1 MSKVSI
7 DDLKRIILEEA
18 LSLSEYV
25 AKGADMSSDAEAF
38 DDPKKLKKMRDE
50 AAKAIAEL
58 PVDHPD
64 LAAHVERLEGLL
76 AGAKTEQDLRAVKD
90 AADIWHNRARRLM
103 KWIHRG
109 EYEESEDMTEGQ
121 RSKKD
126 GSRRREHLKGVLD
139 QIHTADA
146 LDVSHE
152 AWSGGGD
159 DALNLVDPVDHA
171 KRQSGIDTT
180 DAGAPS
186 EVMPV
191 AALEE
196 SVGDMSKSL
205 ASNTRYTPAD
215 HLVRNTFSKM
225 TSLADALMENI
236 NTPEDVLSDLKGV
249 AAATMD
255 LSPEAVE
262 NWVNGTAEEDY
273 PKLEE
278 YLNARYGISKSDLYL
293 TLMNPEIEAAE
304 EMDVDEGSSN
314 KYREEPH
321 QLTNES
327 TNKWL
332 IMAGINEDN

>member
-76 AGAKTEQDLRAVKD
+76 GGAKTEQDLRAVKD

-109 EYEESEDMTEGQ
+109 EYEESDDLTEVQ

-215 HLVRNTFSKM
+215 HLTRNTFSKM
-225 TSLADALMENI
+225 TSLADALMENFE
-236 NTPEDVLSDLKGV
+236 TVDSVVTDLKGF
-249 AAATMD
+249 AATLKPKND
-255 LSPEAVE
+255 EDVYTAWLDGGNYPELD
-262 NWVNGTAEEDY
+262 DY
-273 PKLEE
+273 LG
-278 YLNARYGISKSDLYL
+278 AISALDKEGLKKN
-293 TLMNPEIEAAE
+293 LMNPEIKAAE
-304 EMDVDEGSSN
+304 EKDEGSS
-314 KYREEPH
+314 KEYHEEPH

-332 IMAGINEDN
+332 TMAGINEDN

>member
-103 KWIHRG
+103 KWINGG
-109 EYEESEDMTEGQ
+109 EYEQSDDLTEAQ

-225 TSLADALMENI
+225 TSLADALMENFE
-236 NTPEDVLSDLKGV
+236 TVDSVVTSLEGF
-249 AAATMD
+249 AATSMD
-255 LSPEAVE
+255 LNPEMAKETVQAWIDGADNPE
-262 NWVNGTAEEDY
+262 LDRY
-273 PKLEE
+273 LET
-278 YLNARYGISKSDLYL
+278 ISALDKEGLKKNL
-293 TLMNPEIEAAE
+293 KNPEIEAAE
-304 EMDVDEGSSN
+304 EMDEGSS
-314 KYREEPH
+314 KEYHEEPH

-332 IMAGINEDN
+332 TMAGINEDN

>member
-50 AAKAIAEL
+50 AAEAIAKL

-76 AGAKTEQDLRAVKD
+76 AGAQSEQDLRAVKD

-103 KWIHRG
+103 KWINRG

-126 GSRRREHLKGVLD
+126 GSRRREYLKGVLD
-139 QIHTADA
+139 HIITADA
-146 LDVSHE
+146 SDVAHE
-152 AWSGGGD
+152 AWPGGGD
-159 DALNLVDPVDHA
+159 EVLNLVNPVDHA

-180 DAGAPS
+180 DADDPS

-196 SVGDMSKSL
+196 SIGDMSKSL

-225 TSLADALMENI
+225 TSLADALVENFE
-236 NTPEDVLSDLKGV
+236 TVDSVVRSLEGF
-249 AAATMD
+249 AATSLD
-255 LSPEAVE
+255 LNPELAKKT
-262 NWVNGTAEEDY
+262 VNDWINGADNPELDRY
-273 PKLEE
+273 LET
-278 YLNARYGISKSDLYL
+278 ISALDKEGLKKN
-293 TLMNPEIEAAE
+293 LMNPEIEAARD
-304 EMDVDEGSSN
+304 MDEGHPEE
-314 KYREEPH
+314 YHEEPL
-321 QLTNES
+321 QMTNES

-332 IMAGINEDN
+332 TIAGINEDN